1 MAAETLLLKAIDYT
15 LKFLQLREE
24 RDAQEQQKVD
34 DVLESFREALIITRA
49 YLADCRNGVSERD
62 RAKEVEL
69 SKAWNEVGLK
79 VRNIG
84 TPDAE
89 ELYQIFFEKA
99 DYWSDPESWQRNTDG
114 EIDISL
120 SRVEQEIDKLL
131 KKENA

>member
-1 MAAETLLLKAIDYT
+1 MAAETLLLKAVDYT
-15 LKFLQLREE
+15 LKFLQLKQEK
-24 RDAQEQQKVD
+24 DAQNQLQLNA
-34 DVLESFREALIITRA
+34 VLESFREALIITRA

-62 RAKEVEL
+62 RAKEIEL

-84 TPDAE
+84 TSDAE

-99 DYWSDPESWQRNTDG
+99 DYWSDPESWQRNTEG

-120 SRVEQEIDKLL
+120 SRVEQEINELL
-131 KKENA
+131 EAEKV